1 MIKDAIILEQFR
13 EFLAATT
20 VKRYTVESV
29 FQFLKLHTIKLPLG
43 DVPKTFES
51 LP

>member
-29 FQFLKLHTIKLPLG
+29 FHTIKLPLG